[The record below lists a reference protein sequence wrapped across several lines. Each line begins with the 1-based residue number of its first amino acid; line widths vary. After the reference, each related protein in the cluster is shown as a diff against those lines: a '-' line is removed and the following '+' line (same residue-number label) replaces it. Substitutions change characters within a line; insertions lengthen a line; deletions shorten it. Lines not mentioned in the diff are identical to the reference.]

1 MRIQSAALL
10 VTVGV
15 ALALLASVACAE
27 PISAGTAPGKVA
39 PATKTYAGAKHYPLG
54 GSLAGVFSIGG
65 PWAQPFNGTRPYC
78 EWPDRAL
85 VAGRMPAMAREY
97 VILGSR
103 RRE

>member
-1 MRIQSAALL
+1 MSRQYVVFLTFA
-10 VTVGV
+10 VV
-15 ALALLASVACAE
+15 ALALAAAVAMAE

-39 PATKTYAGAKHYPLG
+39 PASKSYVTGKHYPLG
-54 GSLAGVFSIGG
+54 GSIAGMFSIGG
-65 PWAQPFNGTRPYC
+65 PWTQPFNGTRPYS

-85 VAGRMPAMAREY
+85 VSGRKPAMSREY